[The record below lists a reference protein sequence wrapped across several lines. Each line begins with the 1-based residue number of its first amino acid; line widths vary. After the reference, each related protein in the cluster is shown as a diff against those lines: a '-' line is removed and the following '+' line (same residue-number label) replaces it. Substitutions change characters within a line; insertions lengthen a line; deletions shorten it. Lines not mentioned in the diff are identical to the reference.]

1 MTRILLAGL
10 ATALA
15 LGMAAHAQ
23 APALPPFSTGRL
35 YLTEADFN
43 RAVQPYQRAI
53 QADARNARAQYW
65 LGFAYLYAYR
75 QYTVGA
81 APYAAGYLDK
91 AIAPL
96 EEAIKLS
103 PTMVD
108 AYTALHDVYQL
119 KGDLAKADEVVALM
133 LQRTRPGWLPAV
145 PAPAK

>member
-10 ATALA
+10 AAVLV
-15 LGMAAHAQ
+15 LGAAAQ
-23 APALPPFSTGRL
+23 AQPQRLQPFSTARL

-43 RAVQPYQRAI
+43 RAIQPYQQAI
-53 QADARNARAQYW
+53 QADARNATAQYW

-81 APYAAGYLDK
+81 APYAGGYLDK
-91 AIAPL
+91 AIPPL

-103 PTMVD
+103 PTTVD
-108 AYTALHDVYQL
+108 AYAALHDVYQL
-119 KGDLAKADEVVALM
+119 KGDLAKADEITALM

-145 PAPAK
+145 PAPEK